1 MAGQRPRQVTAARE
15 WTPTAECLISAG
27 SKFRA
32 AGTSFFSL
40 SRYGA
45 PEILFREDG
54 SIYFGKGSGWMA
66 DMHIT
71 SELLEA
77 IARGE
82 ISVRVLEEMI
92 LEHLKKVCPHCKREL
107 EEFARKQEAERRGKS
122 PGLAFDSVSAV
133 LDRYLRDLQRGQ
145 DRARRDVEKL
155 LTIPREQRAATIKRS
170 RTRYRGRQVVWIL
183 LKESRTLVTVSP
195 DEAEH
200 LAQIARLVVQ
210 YSPGDTETMDLLAL
224 ATALMANACRAAGKL
239 EEAESHFEYARSL
252 VTHQGV
258 TNTEILARIDHLE
271 GSLRME
277 QHNFRDA
284 EKLLSRAAML
294 FSVAGETVE
303 RARALIK
310 MGYMYFLQGELI
322 RAIETTRAGL
332 VDLPG
337 REKYLYL
344 CGRYNLA
351 RFLTESG
358 QYREATAILE
368 ADEELH
374 REFPEPWTQLRLVW
388 LRGKIEAGRGDEA
401 AAEQCFLA
409 ARAGF
414 LGQRN
419 AYDAAMV
426 SLEDLA
432 VLYLRQG
439 RTAEVRQ
446 LAEEMVAVFQ
456 EQNLPDDALRAL
468 RLCAAAARREELT
481 AVMARGYAAEIRQIV
496 ARRANGMV

>member
-1 MAGQRPRQVTAARE
+1 
-15 WTPTAECLISAG
+15 
-27 SKFRA
+27 
-32 AGTSFFSL
+32 
-40 SRYGA
+40 
-45 PEILFREDG
+45 
-54 SIYFGKGSGWMA
+54 MA

-71 SELLEA
+71 RELLDA

-82 ISVRVLEEMI
+82 IPVRVLEDLI
-92 LEHLKKVCPHCKREL
+92 LEHLKTVCPHCRREL
-107 EEFARKQEAERRGKS
+107 EEFAKEQEAERRGKS
-122 PGLAFDSVSAV
+122 PGPGSEAISAV
-133 LDRYLRDLQRGQ
+133 LDHHLRELRCGEG
-145 DRARRDVEKL
+145 RARRDVEKL
-155 LTIPREQRAATIKRS
+155 LTLPREERAARIRRS
-170 RTRYRGRQVVWIL
+170 RTRYRGRQIVWIL
-183 LKESRTLVTVSP
+183 LEKSRLAVTASP

-200 LAQIARLVVQ
+200 LAELARLVAQ
-210 YSPGDTETMDLLAL
+210 YSPGETGSMDLLAL
-224 ATALMANACRAAGKL
+224 ATALKANACRAAGKL
-239 EEAESHFEYARSL
+239 AEAESHFKYARSL
-252 VTHQGV
+252 ITHQGV
-258 TNTEILARIDHLE
+258 TDTEILARIDHLE

-277 QHNFRDA
+277 QHDFKVA

-303 RARALIK
+303 RARSLITL
-310 MGYMYFLQGELI
+310 GGMYFLQGDLI
-322 RAIETTRAGL
+322 RAIETTEAGL
-332 VDLPG
+332 VGLPG
-337 REKYLYL
+337 QEKYLYL

-358 QYREATAILE
+358 QYREADEILQ

-388 LRGKIEAGRGDEA
+388 LRGKIEAERGEWT
-401 AAEQCFLA
+401 AAEERFLA

-432 VLYLRQG
+432 VMYLRQG

-446 LAEEMVAVFQ
+446 LAEEMIAVFQ

-468 RLCAAAARREELT
+468 RLCAAAAQREELT
-481 AVMARGYAAEIRQIV
+481 AAMARDSASQIRQV
-496 ARRANGMV
+496 AARRANGMV